1 MTIPPRARRIV
12 VVGNTHGNEKSGY
25 WVVRAMRECPE
36 RFRRPGLEVSSFV
49 ANPEAEARN
58 LRYLDVDLNRCFGPR
73 LDSDLPDCRER
84 RRAKEIRD
92 ELGRPD
98 LVVDVHNTTS
108 AMGVTWMLTS
118 ADAWMWWLASDAL
131 KRDSDAH
138 LLFTPE
144 TRESNI
150 FLPSLG
156 RSEITLEI
164 GAVPH
169 GTHDQWAATAAI
181 AHVERILDL
190 LSSAPEDF
198 DPLDALRREQFEYF
212 LGQPSRDYPRDDKGA
227 IRATIHRDFLGSDYK
242 ELREGAPVFHDPV
255 RDETIVHRGPA
266 IHPVFVGEAAYV
278 EKGIAYTPT
287 LRRSWDGG
295 REVFA

>member
-1 MTIPPRARRIV
+1 MTTSMRARRVV

-36 RFRRPGLEVSSFV
+36 RFQRPGLEVSSLV

-58 LRYLDVDLNRCFGPR
+58 LRYVDVDLNRCFGPR
-73 LDSDLPDCRER
+73 LDSDPPDCRER
-84 RRAKEIRD
+84 RRALEIR
-92 ELGRPD
+92 EEIGRPD
-98 LVVDVHNTTS
+98 LLIDVHNTTS

-118 ADAWMWWLASDAL
+118 ADAWMWWLASEAL
-131 KRDSDAH
+131 KFDAEAR

-169 GTHDQWAATAAI
+169 GTHDHWAASAAI

-190 LSSAPEDF
+190 LSKAPEDF
-198 DPLDALRREQFEYF
+198 DPLAALRREQFEYF
-212 LGQPSRDYPRDDKGA
+212 LGQQPCDYPRDEKGA
-227 IRATIHRDFLGSDYK
+227 IRAAIHREFIGTDYR
-242 ELREGAPVFHDPV
+242 ELRKGSPVFHDPV
-255 RDETIVHRGPA
+255 RGETIVHHGPA
-266 IHPVFVGEAAYV
+266 INPVFVGEAAYV
-278 EKGIAYTPT
+278 EKGIAYIPT
-287 LRRSWDGG
+287 VRRSWDGG